1 VSFGDVDNPFRTVSG
16 WLKGALHTH
25 TSESDGIQTP
35 ADVARAYRE
44 LGFHF
49 VVFTDHGKVTR
60 LDPSAPAG
68 RGHADRSGRDIPDG
82 KRGNPEMV
90 TMASGLCSRPA
101 GTPGDFLVLPGIEL
115 GLRRLNPDKY
125 WHFIGVDIA
134 EAPASD
140 LGSPVEIHEY
150 LRAKSRF
157 CVLSHPYWS
166 QLTGADLAQFE
177 GLASVEVWNT
187 GCELEVGRGYAE
199 YQWDWCLGAGRRLT
213 GVAVDD
219 SHGLDDIGKG
229 WVMVNAPEVSARA
242 IVGALSRGGF
252 YSSCGPEIRDIRLD
266 ERTIRVE
273 TSPCR
278 SISFVADT
286 QQGALLLA
294 PDKTGITS
302 GVYEFHG
309 PEKYVR
315 VQCVDAQGRHAWSN
329 PFYPGRP

>member
-1 VSFGDVDNPFRTVSG
+1 MFIDDGNNPFRAVSG

-49 VVFTDHGKVTR
+49 VVFTDHDKVTR
-60 LDPSAPAG
+60 IAPSGGRADRSVRDVPAG
-68 RGHADRSGRDIPDG
+68 R
-82 KRGNPEMV
+82 RGNPEMV
-90 TMASGLCSRPA
+90 TMSSGLCSRPA
-101 GTPGDFLVLPGIEL
+101 GTPGDFLVLTGIEL
-115 GLRRLNPDKY
+115 GLKRRNPDKY

-134 EAPASD
+134 ETPASGLD
-140 LGSPVEIHEY
+140 SPIDIHEY

-166 QLTGADLAQFE
+166 QLTGADLAQLE

-187 GCELEVGRGYAE
+187 GCELEVGRGCSE
-199 YQWDWCLGAGRRLT
+199 YQWDWCLGAGRRVM

-219 SHGLDDIGKG
+219 SHGLDDIGGG
-229 WVMVNAPEVSARA
+229 WVMVNAAELSAHA
-242 IVGALSRGGF
+242 IVTALARGGF
-252 YSSCGPEIRDIRLD
+252 YSSCGPQIRDIRLD
-266 ERTIRVE
+266 ERAIRVE

-278 SISFVADT
+278 SISFIADT
-286 QQGALLLA
+286 QQGALLVA
-294 PDKTGITS
+294 PDKHGITS
-302 GVYEFHG
+302 GVYEFRG

-315 VQCVDAQGRHAWSN
+315 IQCVDAQGRHAWSN
-329 PFYPGRP
+329 PFYPAPG